1 MIGKTVF
8 ITGAAKGIGR
18 ATAVALSTS
27 GCHVILTDVN
37 QNALDKTKNDIEK
50 SGGKATTYLLDVSIQ
65 EQVNT
70 VHQQALKDHQHIDYF
85 VNNAGIGGTL
95 APIHLMTAENWHNVI
110 QVDLNSI
117 FYCLHAQI
125 NILLPQGGGNIVNV
139 ASLAGKKGVKA
150 GSHYSAA
157 KHGVI
162 GITKSAAIE
171 YGAHNIRV
179 NAICPSFL
187 ETDIIQT
194 VPKEILEFV
203 KNHRVPLKRHGKAEE
218 AADTIKWLLSDQSS
232 FVNGHTLV
240 MDGGMN
246 AG

>member
-70 VHQQALKDHQHIDYF
+70 VHQQALKDHQRIDYF

>member
-27 GCHVILTDVN
+27 GCQVILTDVN

>member
-18 ATAVALSTS
+18 ATAVALSTF
-27 GCHVILTDVN
+27 GCQVILTDVN

>member
-1 MIGKTVF
+1 MKDKTAC

-27 GCHVILTDVN
+27 GCHVILTDID
-37 QNALDKTKNDIEK
+37 QKALDQTKTELENI
-50 SGGKATTYLLDVSIQ
+50 GGKATTYLLDVSSQ
-65 EQVNT
+65 KQVNS
-70 VHQQALKDHQHIDYF
+70 VHQRALKEHQRIDYF
-85 VNNAGIGGTL
+85 VNNAGIGGVL
-95 APIHLMTAENWHNVI
+95 SPIHLMTADNWNNVI
-110 QVDLNSI
+110 NVDLNSI
-117 FYCLHAQI
+117 FYCLKAQI

-139 ASLAGKKGVKA
+139 ASLAGKKGVMA

-187 ETDIIQT
+187 ETDIIQS
-194 VPKEILEFV
+194 VPKKILDFV
-203 KNHRVPLKRHGKAEE
+203 
-218 AADTIKWLLSDQSS
+218 
-232 FVNGHTLV
+232 FF
-240 MDGGMN
+240 
-246 AG
+246 

>member
-27 GCHVILTDVN
+27 GCKVILTDVN

-70 VHQQALKDHQHIDYF
+70 VHQQALKDHQRIDYF